1 MSLVYSPRPTPIPQP
16 LNFPVLAPVRGHLLD
31 ICETLRN
38 EGFYDDD
45 IYDYLNNITLS
56 VLHKKYENILN
67 QLKK

>member
-1 MSLVYSPRPTPIPQP
+1 M
-16 LNFPVLAPVRGHLLD
+16 VLKNIVKD
-31 ICETLRN
+31 LRN

-67 QLKK
+67 QLKKDMKVLGYVRVSSAVQK